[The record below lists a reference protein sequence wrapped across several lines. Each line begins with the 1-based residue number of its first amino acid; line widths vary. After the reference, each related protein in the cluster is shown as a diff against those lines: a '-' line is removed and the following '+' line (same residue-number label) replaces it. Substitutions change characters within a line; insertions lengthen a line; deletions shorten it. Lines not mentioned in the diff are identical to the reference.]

1 MIIRDNFNTI
11 ERYQELIRK
20 KKSYILEDKQEIAD
34 LLTDEAKGIQKYP
47 KANLE
52 VISSIKDTILKNS
65 YDILLCSYSMGDKLE
80 NVKEQYLAT
89 LESMQGVWRQSNGYV
104 QMVWML
110 SIGTMLDAD
119 ETIFEKFKSLVE
131 KDNPNDY
138 LIDFLLSSK
147 TDWQMKNTTFKFP
160 EPYAALK
167 EVIDLASDNQKEKA
181 TQRLKKYLDKEWYK
195 GHSDTGWHNSHKSKH
210 NIYTGYW
217 SFESGALVKILG
229 LDDTLLKDQKYY
241 PYDMVN

>member
-1 MIIRDNFNTI
+1 MMLRDKLKDEKYFK
-11 ERYQELIRK
+11 E
-20 KKSYILEDKQEIAD
+20 YIL
-34 LLTDEAKGIQKYP
+34 LTEKRKSNYIQR
-47 KANLE
+47 
-52 VISSIKDTILKNS
+52 IKE
-65 YDILLCSYSMGDKLE
+65 LE
-80 NVKEQYLAT
+80 NPEQGYINSAITLDLFGRNLFLAKYSCGYSIDELKT
-89 LESMQGVWRQSNGYV
+89 EFTEVLKWFFIAYNSESFYV

-110 SIGTMLDAD
+110 SIGTMLDID
-119 ETIFEKFKSLVE
+119 ENTFEKLKGLVE
-131 KDNPNDY
+131 KDNPNDF
-138 LIDFLLSSK
+138 LVDFLLSSK

-167 EVIDLASDNQKEKA
+167 EVIDLANDNQKEKA

-195 GHSDTGWHNSHKSKH
+195 GHSDTGWYNSHKSKH

-241 PYDMVN
+241 PYDMVHWKIS